1 MPRFTALVQRTW
13 NPMSETVAVA
23 GSGTI
28 ATGIAVTAAKTSP
41 VLLWARSPESAARAQ
56 KAIDKQGA
64 KLEIDVTGVTVTT
77 NIEDL
82 AKGTYL
88 IEAVSED
95 HATKSEV
102 FDKLESIIHEDAIL
116 ATTTSSLSIE
126 KLAEA
131 SGIHE
136 RFVGLHVFNPVT
148 KMELIELIF
157 PAAASENTKERS
169 RALATAWEKTAVEM
183 PDMPGFVVNKL
194 LFPFL
199 FSAVELKEESGL
211 SAKDIDACMQLGAG
225 QPMGPFALLDFVG
238 LDVSKAIGEVI
249 GAPVPAALEALVA
262 EGKLGRK
269 SGEGFLDWSR

>member
-1 MPRFTALVQRTW
+1 
-13 NPMSETVAVA
+13 MSETVAVA

-28 ATGIAVTAAKTSP
+28 ATGIAVTAARTSK
-41 VLLWARSPESAARAQ
+41 VLLWARSEESAARAR
-56 KAIDKQGA
+56 KAIEKQAG
-64 KLEIDVTGVTVTT
+64 KLEVDVSGVTVTT
-77 NIEDL
+77 EIDDL
-82 AKGTYL
+82 KAATYL

-95 HATKSEV
+95 HETKAAV
-102 FDKLESIIHEDAIL
+102 FGKLEAIIQPGAIL

-136 RFVGLHVFNPVT
+136 RFAGLHVFNPVT
-148 KMELIELIF
+148 KMELIELVF
-157 PAAASENTKERS
+157 PAAASDDTKDRS
-169 RALATAWEKTAVEM
+169 RALAVAWEKTAIEI
-183 PDMPGFVVNKL
+183 PDVPGFVVNKL

-199 FSAVELKEESGL
+199 FTAVELKEQTGL
-211 SAKDIDACMQLGAG
+211 SAKDIDTCMQLGAG

-249 GAPVPAALEALVA
+249 GAPVPQALEDLVA

-269 SGEGFLDWSR
+269 SGEGFLDWRR

>member
-1 MPRFTALVQRTW
+1 
-13 NPMSETVAVA
+13 MSETVAVA

-28 ATGIAVTAAKTSP
+28 ACGIAVTAARTSP
-41 VLLWARSPESAARAQ
+41 KVLLWARSEASAARAQ
-56 KAIDKQGA
+56 ASIEKQGG
-64 KLEIDVTGVTVTT
+64 KLEVDVSNVTVTSD
-77 NIEDL
+77 IADFS
-82 AKGTYL
+82 AATYI

-95 HATKSEV
+95 HETKSAV
-102 FDKLESIIHEDAIL
+102 FGQLVAVAAPDAIL

-157 PAAASENTKERS
+157 PTAASEETKQRS
-169 RALATAWEKTAVEM
+169 RDLATAWEKTAVEM
-183 PDMPGFVVNKL
+183 PDLPGFVVNKL

-199 FSAVELKEESGL
+199 FEAVRLKEETGL
-211 SAKDIDACMQLGAG
+211 SAKDIDTCMQLGAG

-249 GAPVPAALEALVA
+249 GADVPQAVSDLVA

-269 SGEGFLDWSR
+269 SGEGFLDWRR

>member
-1 MPRFTALVQRTW
+1 
-13 NPMSETVAVA
+13 MSEIVAVA

-28 ATGIAVTAAKTSP
+28 ATGIAVTAAKTSK
-41 VLLWARSPESAARAQ
+41 VLLWARSEESAARAQ
-56 KAIDKQGA
+56 TAIDKQAG
-64 KLEIDVTGVTVTT
+64 KLEVDVTGVTVTT
-77 NIEDL
+77 NIEDFS
-82 AKGTYL
+82 AATYL

-95 HATKSEV
+95 HATKAEV
-102 FDKLESIIHEDAIL
+102 FGKLESVIAADAIL
-116 ATTTSSLSIE
+116 ASTTSSLSIE
-126 KLAEA
+126 ALATA
-131 SGIHE
+131 SGLAD

-157 PAAASENTKERS
+157 PEAAGESTKERS

-199 FSAVELKEESGL
+199 FSAVELKEQSGL
-211 SAKDIDACMQLGAG
+211 SAKEIDTCMQLGAG

-249 GAPVPAALEALVA
+249 GAKVPAALEALVA

-269 SGEGFLDWSR
+269 SGEGFLDWRR

>member
-1 MPRFTALVQRTW
+1 MT
-13 NPMSETVAVA
+13 ETVAVA

-28 ATGIAVTAAKTSP
+28 ACGIAVTAARTSD
-41 VLLWARSPESAARAQ
+41 VILLARSEASADRARAS
-56 KAIDKQGA
+56 IDKQAG
-64 KLEIDVTGVTVTT
+64 KLEVDVSGVTVTT
-77 NIEDL
+77 DPAEI
-82 AKGTYL
+82 ARATYV

-95 HATKSEV
+95 PATKVGV
-102 FDKLESIIHEDAIL
+102 FAQLLEHAPADAIL

-126 KLAEA
+126 ELAA
-131 SGIHE
+131 GAGVGE

-157 PAAASENTKERS
+157 PSTASESTRERS
-169 RALATAWEKTAVEM
+169 RALAAAWDKTAVEM

-199 FSAVELKEESGL
+199 FEAVKLKEQSGL
-211 SAKDIDACMQLGAG
+211 SAKDIDTCMQLGAG

-249 GAPVPAALEALVA
+249 GADVPQSVEDLVA

-269 SGEGFLDWSR
+269 SGEGFLDWRR

>member
-1 MPRFTALVQRTW
+1 
-13 NPMSETVAVA
+13 MSETVAVA

-28 ATGIAVTAAKTSP
+28 ATGIAVTAAKTSK
-41 VLLWARSPESAARAQ
+41 VLLWARSPESAERAR
-56 KAIDKQGA
+56 KAIDKQAA
-64 KLEIDVTGVTVTT
+64 KLEVDVAGVTVTT
-77 NIEDL
+77 EIDDL
-82 AKGTYL
+82 RAATYL
-88 IEAVSED
+88 VEAVSED
-95 HATKSEV
+95 HATKAEV
-102 FDKLESIIHEDAIL
+102 FDRLEAIVQPGAIL

-126 KLAEA
+126 ALAES

-157 PAAASENTKERS
+157 PAAASDDTKDRS
-169 RALATAWEKTAVEM
+169 RALAAAWGKTAVEM
-183 PDMPGFVVNKL
+183 PDVPGFVVNKL

-199 FSAVELKEESGL
+199 FSAVELKEQTGL
-211 SAKDIDACMQLGAG
+211 SAKDIDTCMQLGAG

-249 GAPVPAALEALVA
+249 GAPVPAALAALVA

-269 SGEGFLDWSR
+269 TGEGFLDWRR

>member
-1 MPRFTALVQRTW
+1 
-13 NPMSETVAVA
+13 MSETVAVA

-28 ATGIAVTAAKTSP
+28 ACGIAVTAARTSE
-41 VLLWARSPESAARAQ
+41 VLLWARSEASAARAQ
-56 KAIDKQGA
+56 ASIQKQAG
-64 KLEIDVTGVTVTT
+64 KLEVDVSGVTVTT
-77 NIEDL
+77 DIADFDR
-82 AKGTYL
+82 ATY
-88 IEAVSED
+88 IVEAVSED
-95 HATKSEV
+95 HETKSAV
-102 FDKLESIIHEDAIL
+102 FEQLLAHAAPGAIL

-126 KLAEA
+126 QLAES

-157 PAAASENTKERS
+157 PAAASEDTKQRS
-169 RALATAWEKTAVEM
+169 RALAQAWGKTAVEM
-183 PDMPGFVVNKL
+183 PDLPGFVVNKL

-199 FSAVELKEESGL
+199 FEAVRLKEESGL
-211 SAKDIDACMQLGAG
+211 SAKDIDTCMQLGAG

-249 GAPVPAALEALVA
+249 GADVPQPLEDLVA
-262 EGKLGRK
+262 AGKLGRK

>member
-1 MPRFTALVQRTW
+1 
-13 NPMSETVAVA
+13 MSEIVAVA

-28 ATGIAVTAAKTSP
+28 ATGIAVTAAKTSK
-41 VLLWARSPESAARAQ
+41 VLLWARSEESAARAQ
-56 KAIDKQGA
+56 KAIDKQAA
-64 KLEIDVTGVTVTT
+64 KLEVDVTGVTVTT
-77 NIEDL
+77 EIGDF
-82 AKGTYL
+82 AQATYL

-95 HATKSEV
+95 HATKAEV
-102 FDKLESIIHEDAIL
+102 FAKLEAVIGSEAIL
-116 ATTTSSLSIE
+116 ASTTSSLSIE
-126 KLAEA
+126 ALATA
-131 SGIHE
+131 SGLQD

-157 PAAASENTKERS
+157 PGAASESTKDRS
-169 RALATAWEKTAVEM
+169 RALAVAWEKTAVEM

-199 FSAVELKEESGL
+199 FSAVELKEQSGL
-211 SAKDIDACMQLGAG
+211 SAKEIDTCMQLGAG

-249 GAPVPAALEALVA
+249 GAPVPAALEALVS

-269 SGEGFLDWSR
+269 TGEGFLDWRR

>member
-1 MPRFTALVQRTW
+1 MT
-13 NPMSETVAVA
+13 ETVAVA

-28 ATGIAVTAAKTSP
+28 ACGIAVTAARTSD
-41 VLLWARSPESAARAQ
+41 VILLARSEASADRARTS
-56 KAIDKQGA
+56 IDKQAG
-64 KLEIDVTGVTVTT
+64 KLEVDVSNVTVTT
-77 NIEDL
+77 DPTEL
-82 AKGTYL
+82 SRATYV

-95 HATKSEV
+95 PATKVGV
-102 FDKLESIIHEDAIL
+102 FAQLLEHAPADAIL

-126 KLAEA
+126 ELAKGA
-131 SGIHE
+131 GVPE

-157 PAAASENTKERS
+157 PSTASESTKERS
-169 RALATAWEKTAVEM
+169 RALSAAWGKTAVEM

-199 FSAVELKEESGL
+199 FEAVKLKEQSGL
-211 SAKDIDACMQLGAG
+211 SAKDIDTCMQLGAG

-249 GAPVPAALEALVA
+249 GAEVPQAVEDLVA

-269 SGEGFLDWSR
+269 TGEGFLDWRR

>member
-1 MPRFTALVQRTW
+1 
-13 NPMSETVAVA
+13 MSETVAVA

-28 ATGIAVTAAKTSP
+28 ATGIAVTAARTGR
-41 VLLWARSPESAARAQ
+41 VILLARSEESVARAQ
-56 KAIDKQGA
+56 KAIDKQAG
-64 KLEIDVTGVTVTT
+64 KLGVDVSGVTVTT
-77 NIEDL
+77 DVEAVRD
-82 AKGTYL
+82 ATYV

-95 HATKSEV
+95 HATKAEV
-102 FDKLESIIHEDAIL
+102 FAKLEAVLAPGAIL

-157 PAAASENTKERS
+157 PAAASDVTKERS
-169 RALATAWEKTAVEM
+169 RALAVAWEKTAVEI
-183 PDMPGFVVNKL
+183 PDVPGFVVNKL

-199 FSAVELKEESGL
+199 FSAVELKEQTGL
-211 SAKDIDACMQLGAG
+211 SAKDIDTCMQLGAG

-238 LDVSKAIGEVI
+238 LDVSKAIGETI
-249 GAPVPAALEALVA
+249 GAPIPAEVDRLIA

>member
-1 MPRFTALVQRTW
+1 
-13 NPMSETVAVA
+13 MSETVAVA

-28 ATGIAVTAAKTSP
+28 ATGIAVTAAKTSK
-41 VLLWARSPESAARAQ
+41 VLLWARSPESAERAR
-56 KAIDKQGA
+56 KAIDKQAA
-64 KLEIDVTGVTVTT
+64 KLEVDVSGVTVTT
-77 NIEDL
+77 EIDDL
-82 AKGTYL
+82 RAATYL

-95 HATKSEV
+95 HATKAEV
-102 FDKLESIIHEDAIL
+102 FGRLEAIIAPRAIL

-126 KLAEA
+126 ALAEA

-148 KMELIELIF
+148 KMELIELVF
-157 PAAASENTKERS
+157 PAAASDDTKARS
-169 RALATAWEKTAVEM
+169 RALAVAWGKTAVEM
-183 PDMPGFVVNKL
+183 PDVPGFVVNKL

-199 FSAVELKEESGL
+199 FSAVELKEQTGL
-211 SAKDIDACMQLGAG
+211 SAKDIDTCMQLGAG

-269 SGEGFLDWSR
+269 SGEGFLDWRR

>member
-1 MPRFTALVQRTW
+1 MT
-13 NPMSETVAVA
+13 ETVAVA

-28 ATGIAVTAAKTSP
+28 ACGIAVTAARTSD
-41 VLLWARSPESAARAQ
+41 VILLARSEASADRARAS
-56 KAIDKQGA
+56 IDKQAG
-64 KLEIDVTGVTVTT
+64 KLEVDVSNVTVTT
-77 NIEDL
+77 DPTEL
-82 AKGTYL
+82 SRATYV

-95 HATKSEV
+95 PATKVGV
-102 FDKLESIIHEDAIL
+102 FAQLLEHAPADAIL

-126 KLAEA
+126 ELAKGA
-131 SGIHE
+131 GVPE

-157 PAAASENTKERS
+157 PSTASESTKERS
-169 RALATAWEKTAVEM
+169 RALSAAWGKTAVEM

-199 FSAVELKEESGL
+199 FEAVKLKEQSGL
-211 SAKDIDACMQLGAG
+211 SAKDIDTCMQLGAG

-249 GAPVPAALEALVA
+249 GAEVPQAVEDLVA

-269 SGEGFLDWSR
+269 TGEGFLDWRR

>member
-1 MPRFTALVQRTW
+1 
-13 NPMSETVAVA
+13 MSETVAVA

-28 ATGIAVTAAKTSP
+28 ATGIAVTAARTGS
-41 VLLWARSPESAARAQ
+41 VILLARSEESVARAR
-56 KAIDKQGA
+56 KAIDKQAG
-64 KLEIDVTGVTVTT
+64 KLGVDVAGVTVTT
-77 NIEDL
+77 DL
-82 AKGTYL
+82 EAVRDATYV

-95 HATKSEV
+95 HATKAEV
-102 FDKLESIIHEDAIL
+102 FSKLEAVIAPGAIL

-126 KLAEA
+126 QLAEA

-157 PAAASENTKERS
+157 PAAASEDTKERS
-169 RALATAWEKTAVEM
+169 RALAVAWEKTAVEI
-183 PDMPGFVVNKL
+183 PDVPGFVVNKL

-199 FSAVELKEESGL
+199 FSAVELKEQTGL
-211 SAKDIDACMQLGAG
+211 SAKDIDTCMQLGAG

-238 LDVSKAIGEVI
+238 LDVSKAIGETI
-249 GAPVPAALEALVA
+249 GAPIPAEVDRLIA

>member
-1 MPRFTALVQRTW
+1 
-13 NPMSETVAVA
+13 MSETVAVA

-56 KAIDKQGA
+56 KAIDKQAA
-64 KLEIDVTGVTVTT
+64 KLEIDVTNVTVTT

-102 FDKLESIIHEDAIL
+102 FAKLESIIHEGAIL

-157 PAAASENTKERS
+157 PAAASDDTKDRS
-169 RALATAWEKTAVEM
+169 RALATTWEKTAVEM

-199 FSAVELKEESGL
+199 FSAVELKEQSGL
-211 SAKDIDACMQLGAG
+211 SAKDIDTCMQLGAG

-238 LDVSKAIGEVI
+238 LDVSKAIGETI
-249 GAPVPAALEALVA
+249 GTPIPAEVDRLIG

-269 SGEGFLDWSR
+269 SGEGFLDWRR

>member
-1 MPRFTALVQRTW
+1 MT
-13 NPMSETVAVA
+13 ETVAVA

-28 ATGIAVTAAKTSP
+28 ACGIAVTAARTSD
-41 VLLWARSPESAARAQ
+41 VILLARSEASADRARAS
-56 KAIDKQGA
+56 IDKQVG
-64 KLEIDVTGVTVTT
+64 KLDVDVSGVTVTT
-77 NIEDL
+77 DPQEL
-82 AKGTYL
+82 TRATYV

-95 HATKSEV
+95 PATKVGV
-102 FDKLESIIHEDAIL
+102 FAQLLEHAPADAIL

-126 KLAEA
+126 ELAQGA
-131 SGIHE
+131 GAAE

-157 PAAASENTKERS
+157 PSTASDTTKERS
-169 RALATAWEKTAVEM
+169 RALAAAWGKTAVEM

-199 FSAVELKEESGL
+199 FEAVRLKEQSGL
-211 SAKDIDACMQLGAG
+211 SAKDIDTCMQLGAG

-249 GAPVPAALEALVA
+249 GADVPQAVDDLVA

-269 SGEGFLDWSR
+269 TGEGFLDWRR

>member
-1 MPRFTALVQRTW
+1 MT
-13 NPMSETVAVA
+13 ETVAVA

-28 ATGIAVTAAKTSP
+28 ACGIAVTAARTSD
-41 VLLWARSPESAARAQ
+41 VILLARSEASADRARAS
-56 KAIDKQGA
+56 IDKQAG
-64 KLEIDVTGVTVTT
+64 KLEVDVSGVTVTT
-77 NIEDL
+77 DPTEL
-82 AKGTYL
+82 GRATYV

-95 HATKSEV
+95 PATKVGV
-102 FDKLESIIHEDAIL
+102 FALLLEHAPADAIL

-126 KLAEA
+126 ELAEGA
-131 SGIHE
+131 GVGE

-157 PAAASENTKERS
+157 PSTASESTKERS
-169 RALATAWEKTAVEM
+169 RALAAAWGKTAVEM

-199 FSAVELKEESGL
+199 FEAVRLKEQSGL
-211 SAKDIDACMQLGAG
+211 SAKDIDTCMQLGAG

-249 GAPVPAALEALVA
+249 GAEVPQGVEDLVA

-269 SGEGFLDWSR
+269 SGEGFLDWRR

>member
-1 MPRFTALVQRTW
+1 MT
-13 NPMSETVAVA
+13 ETVAVA

-28 ATGIAVTAAKTSP
+28 ACGIAVTAARTSD
-41 VLLWARSPESAARAQ
+41 VILLARSQASADRARAS
-56 KAIDKQGA
+56 IDKQAG
-64 KLEIDVTGVTVTT
+64 KLEVDVSSVTVTT
-77 NIEDL
+77 DPTEL
-82 AKGTYL
+82 GRATYV

-95 HATKSEV
+95 PATKVGV
-102 FDKLESIIHEDAIL
+102 FAQLLEHAPSDAIL

-126 KLAEA
+126 ELAQGA
-131 SGIHE
+131 GVGE

-157 PAAASENTKERS
+157 PSTAAESTKERS
-169 RALATAWEKTAVEM
+169 RALAAAWGKTAVEM

-199 FSAVELKEESGL
+199 FEAVRLKEESGL
-211 SAKDIDACMQLGAG
+211 SAKDIDTCMQLGAG

-249 GAPVPAALEALVA
+249 GADVPQAVEDLVA

-269 SGEGFLDWSR
+269 SGEGFLDWRR